1 MRSGGCSGRF
11 KPRPLERL
19 LHSMVVRARP
29 NNLKDLSLWAV
40 LLVKGVNQATRAGAT
55 GMKPPL
61 LENKYMHAI
70 EITPA
75 GLARPRVGPRAGV
88 SEEHV
93 VRGPTRPDTS
103 APTRATALRTPS
115 CLRERRL
122 GLSRNR
128 AKTMDA
134 AEQWVYAV
142 LWLCCLFS
150 LVYCF
155 ATLF

>member
-1 MRSGGCSGRF
+1 M
-11 KPRPLERL
+11 
-19 LHSMVVRARP
+19 RARP
-29 NNLKDLSLWAV
+29 NNLKDLPLWAV
-40 LLVKGVNQATRAGAT
+40 LLVKGVNRATRTEET
-55 GMKPPL
+55 GTKPPL
-61 LENKYMHAI
+61 SENKYMHAI
-70 EITPA
+70 EITPE
-75 GLARPRVGPRAGV
+75 GLARPQMGPRAGL
-88 SEEHV
+88 SEGHV

-115 CLRERRL
+115 CPRERRL
-122 GLSRNR
+122 GLARNR

-142 LWLCCLFS
+142 LWLCCFFS

>member
-1 MRSGGCSGRF
+1 M
-11 KPRPLERL
+11 
-19 LHSMVVRARP
+19 RARP
-29 NNLKDLSLWAV
+29 NNLKDLPLWAV
-40 LLVKGVNQATRAGAT
+40 LLVKGVNRATRTEET
-55 GMKPPL
+55 GTKPPL
-61 LENKYMHAI
+61 SENKYMHAI
-70 EITPA
+70 EITP
-75 GLARPRVGPRAGV
+75 GQPHRPGGHGRVGPRAGV

-142 LWLCCLFS
+142 LWLCCFFS